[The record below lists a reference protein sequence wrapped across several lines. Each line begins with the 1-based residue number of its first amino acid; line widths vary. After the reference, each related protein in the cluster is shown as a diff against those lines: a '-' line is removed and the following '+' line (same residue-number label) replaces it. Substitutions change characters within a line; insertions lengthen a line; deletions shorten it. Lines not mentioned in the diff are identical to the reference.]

1 VFFLAKYRDRL
12 EIIVDI
18 LNVASK
24 GAKKTK
30 IMYFANL
37 SHKLLEKYLDEAVGL
52 GFIYSDDDSYEVTKK
67 GRTFLEKYNVFSSRY
82 SKVGVE
88 FQRMQLEREDL
99 ERLCTP
105 MRSMT
110 QRIAVGRRRKK

>member
-1 VFFLAKYRDRL
+1 M
-12 EIIVDI
+12 DI

-37 SHKLLEKYLDEAVGL
+37 SHKLLEKYLNETVEV
-52 GFIYSDDDSYEVTKK
+52 GFIYSDNDSYEVTKK
-67 GRTFLEKYNVFSSRY
+67 GRTFLEKYDAFSSRF
-82 SKVGVE
+82 SKVDIE
-88 FQRMQLEREDL
+88 FQRMQFEREDL

-105 MRSMT
+105 MRTMPR
-110 QRIAVGRRRKK
+110 RIAVGRRRKK